1 MEQLSKKID
10 KDVPVDFIKEF
21 LKTEGIDIEQLV
33 EAMPTGSLSTI
44 RIKILLGCTA
54 LIEAHSRYMK
64 VQADND
70 DELHRDIMG
79 VLEMFNDIH
88 KDLSDLDGSVSDED
102 AKKISQAMLKMESF
116 VKKGTKN

>member
-10 KDVPVDFIKEF
+10 KDVPIGFIKEF
-21 LKTEGIDIEQLV
+21 LKTEGIDVEQLMQ
-33 EAMPTGSLSTI
+33 AMPTGSLSTI

-102 AKKISQAMLKMESF
+102 AKKIAQAMLKMESF